1 MSTPNIQ
8 TVLISPAQIL
18 HRLVV
23 ENALGAAEQLL
34 KDMDTVALDD
44 CIAELRTMMQDEG
57 FELPDWERMS
67 EGDIRK
73 IAAGAFYLDN
83 GRPVVIAD
91 A

>member
-1 MSTPNIQ
+1 MSTTNTQPA
-8 TVLISPAQIL
+8 VISPAQIL

-34 KDMDTVALDD
+34 KDLDTDALDD
-44 CIAELRTMMQDEG
+44 CIAEMRTMMHDEG
-57 FELPDWERMS
+57 FELPDWDHIS
-67 EGDIRK
+67 EEQLRK

-83 GRPVVIAD
+83 GRPVVMAD

>member
-1 MSTPNIQ
+1 MSTA
-8 TVLISPAQIL
+8 TVVISPAQIL

-34 KDMDTVALDD
+34 KDMDTDALGD
-44 CIAELRTMMQDEG
+44 CIAEMRTMMLEDG
-57 FELPDWERMS
+57 FELPDWEHMS
-67 EGDIRK
+67 EDDIRK
-73 IAAGAFYLDN
+73 IAVGAFYLDN